1 MISFIPISNP
11 ANEKEIAFLHKLLLS
26 RKFYISHRK
35 LPSLEDHR
43 VFVLNHPYRNWSL
56 VLCDKTTI
64 GSVYSGFDNSVGISL
79 FPEFLMYR
87 RSVIK
92 KFLEDFVPLPGRPS
106 MVRDEFIFNVAVDDL
121 KYQEDLSKCG
131 AIQIQHTY
139 SINKDDNKFLE
150 N

>member
-1 MISFIPISNP
+1 MISFIPISSP
-11 ANEKEIAFLHKLLLS
+11 ATEEDIHFLHKLLLS
-26 RKFYISHRK
+26 RQFNISHHK
-35 LPSLEDHR
+35 SPSLEDHR

-79 FPEFLMYR
+79 FPEFLLYR

>member
-11 ANEKEIAFLHKLLLS
+11 AKEKEIDFLHKLLLS
-26 RKFYISHRK
+26 REFNISHRK

-56 VLCDKTTI
+56 VLCDKTAI
-64 GSVYSGFDNSVGISL
+64 GSIYSGFDNSVGISL
-79 FPEFLMYR
+79 FPEFLLHR

-92 KFLEDFVPLPGRPS
+92 KFLEDFVPLPGIPS
-106 MVRDEFIFNVAVDDL
+106 MVRNEFIFNVAVDDL

-131 AIQIQHTY
+131 AIQIQYTY
-139 SINKDDNKFLE
+139 SIKKDDIKFLE

>member
-1 MISFIPISNP
+1 MISFVPLSSP
-11 ANEKEIAFLHKLLLS
+11 AKEKEIRFLHQLLLS
-26 RKFYISHRK
+26 KEFNISHRK
-35 LPSLEDHR
+35 LPSIEDHYD
-43 VFVLNHPYRNWSL
+43 FVLNHPYRNWSL

-139 SINKDDNKFLE
+139 SINKDDNKSLE

>member
-1 MISFIPISNP
+1 MISFIPISSP
-11 ANEKEIAFLHKLLLS
+11 ATEEDIHFLHKLLLS
-26 RKFYISHRK
+26 RQFNISHHK

-43 VFVLNHPYRNWSL
+43 VFVLNHPYRNWSF
-56 VLCDKTTI
+56 VCCDKTTI
-64 GSVYSGFDNSVGISL
+64 GSIYTGFDNSVGISL
-79 FPEFLMYR
+79 FPEFLSHR

-131 AIQIQHTY
+131 AIKIQHTY